1 MSRKK
6 QRRFAELEHLPN
18 VLDSSALATGGDWV
32 RAHFGNDR
40 PLVLEL
46 GCGKGEYT
54 LALGRSY
61 QDANVI
67 GIDRKGDRIWKGA
80 KRARV
85 EPLDN
90 VAFLRA
96 RLEKLSDYFDPG
108 QVREIWMPYPDPLPK
123 RRQAKHRV
131 LSLPFLETY
140 HRILQKGGVVHVKTD
155 DAGLIEYVIE
165 TLSEDR
171 RAIVKRLS
179 HDLYAED
186 PGDELLHIETTY
198 ERRHLDAGRT
208 IKYISFGFS

>member
-6 QRRFAELEHLPN
+6 QRRFAELEHLQN
-18 VLDSSALATGGDWV
+18 ALDSSMLTGGGNWV
-32 RAHFGNDR
+32 RALFENDN

-54 LALGRSY
+54 LALGRRY
-61 QDANVI
+61 RDANVI
-67 GIDRKGDRIWKGA
+67 GVDRKGDRIWKGA
-80 KRARV
+80 KRALA
-85 EPLDN
+85 EPLEN

-96 RLEKLSDYFDPG
+96 RIEKLSDYFDPG

-131 LSLPFLETY
+131 LSPSFLETY
-140 HRILQKGGVVHVKTD
+140 RRILVKGGIVHVKTD
-155 DAGLIEYVIE
+155 DSGLIEYVIE
-165 TLSEDR
+165 SLSEYG
-171 RAIVKRLS
+171 RAIVKRVS
-179 HDLYAED
+179 HDLYAEE
-186 PGDELLHIETTY
+186 PNDELLRIETTY

>member
-6 QRRFAELEHLPN
+6 KRRFAELEHLPN
-18 VLDSSALATGGDWV
+18 VLDSSALASGGSWV
-32 RAHFGNDR
+32 RDHFENDR

-54 LALGRSY
+54 LALGRNF
-61 QDANVI
+61 QNANVI

-80 KRARV
+80 KRALA

-96 RLEKLSDYFDPG
+96 RLENLSEYFDPG
-108 QVREIWMPYPDPLPK
+108 QVQEIWMPYPDPLPK

-131 LSLPFLETY
+131 LSLPFLKTY
-140 HRILQKGGVVHVKTD
+140 HRILQKGGIVHVKTD
-155 DAGLIEYVIE
+155 DAGLIENVIE
-165 TLSEDR
+165 ALAEYG
-171 RAIVKRLS
+171 RAVVKRLS

-186 PGDELLHIETTY
+186 PSDELLRIETTY
-198 ERRHLDAGRT
+198 ERRHLDAGRKV
-208 IKYISFGFS
+208 KYISFGFS

>member
-18 VLDSSALATGGDWV
+18 ALDSSMLSAGGNWV
-32 RAHFGNDR
+32 RNLFKNDS
-40 PLVLEL
+40 PVVLEL

-54 LALGRSY
+54 LALARVY
-61 QDANVI
+61 RDTNVI
-67 GIDRKGDRIWKGA
+67 GVDRKGDRIWKGA
-80 KRARV
+80 KRALE
-85 EPLDN
+85 EPLSN

-96 RLEKLSDYFDPG
+96 RIEHLGDYFDSG
-108 QVREIWMPYPDPLPK
+108 QVQEIWMPYPDPLPK

-140 HRILQKGGVVHVKTD
+140 RRILVKGGIVHVKTD

-165 TLSEDR
+165 TLSEYG
-171 RAIVKRLS
+171 RAIVKRVS
-179 HDLYAED
+179 HDLYAEEPD
-186 PGDELLHIETTY
+186 DELLRIETTY
-198 ERRHLDAGRT
+198 ERRHLDVGRT